1 MGKKFNYNVE
11 ILPNE
16 TFVVIQGF
24 ELYCISNFGRI
35 LSYAGNKNPRMLT
48 PQTDAMGYS
57 HYRLYNR
64 TEEGEVN
71 VQLFK
76 GHRLV
81 AMYFIPRPKVADNV
95 NLEVNHISG
104 DKSDNHVSNLEWVTR
119 SENLKHAIRIGLKH
133 KFHIQSPNR
142 RPVEIF
148 KHGVSVGQFDSITDA
163 AAFIDMSTMNITNW
177 LAGTRKSRYGYTAAE
192 LPKNALYTRIKTKN
206 PALPS
211 TSPLNN
217 QI

>member
-1 MGKKFNYNVE
+1 
-11 ILPNE
+11 
-16 TFVVIQGF
+16 
-24 ELYCISNFGRI
+24 
-35 LSYAGNKNPRMLT
+35 MLT

-81 AMYFIPRPKVADNV
+81 AMYFVPRPKVNDSSV
-95 NLEVNHISG
+95 LEVNHVDG
-104 DKSDNHVSNLEWVTR
+104 DKSNNHVSNLEWVTR
-119 SENLKHAIRIGLKH
+119 SENLKHAIRTGLKY
-133 KFHIQSPNR
+133 KFHTQSPNR
-142 RPVEIF
+142 RPVELF
-148 KHGVSVGQFDSITDA
+148 KDGVSVGKFDSITDA
-163 AAFIDMSTMNITNW
+163 AAFIKMSPLNITNW
-177 LAGTRKSRYGYTAAE
+177 ITKGRKSRYGYTAVD
-192 LPKNALYTRIKTKN
+192 LPKDALYTRIKTKA